1 MTAIPY
7 GDHRTNFHS
16 NAFIVPVVY
25 FFFPETTNR
34 SLEEMDR
41 IFHKTTSVFDVVKL
55 ARNEP
60 HMYGPNGELLRT
72 LDDIEDEAVRR
83 ASVLSNPAKR
93 AARNQVDHAEHTE
106 QPEKLSDSNSSEGK

>member
-1 MTAIPY
+1 M
-7 GDHRTNFHS
+7 
-16 NAFIVPVVY
+16 VY
-25 FFFPETTNR
+25 FFFPETTMR

-41 IFHKTTSVFDVVKL
+41 IFHKTTNVFNCVSL

-83 ASVLSNPAKR
+83 ASALNNPVKHIT
-93 AARNQVDHAEHTE
+93 NNHHEHAV
-106 QPEKLSDSNSSEGK
+106 EKDGSGNSSDEK